1 MLFNSHIF
9 LFVFLPLT
17 LLGFYLLGRLPR
29 GKTLCLGWLLA
40 ASYLFYGYWN
50 PPFLLLLVGLT
61 LANFL
66 AASTIRRAPRNTAR
80 WICHAA
86 VLGNLAVLAYY
97 KYALFFL
104 GILSPW
110 TGNPDWLPE
119 IILPIG
125 LSFYTF
131 QQIAFLRDTLTHP
144 ESTRF
149 SLLEYAFLITF
160 FPQLIAGPIIHHH
173 ELLPQCSSAFNR
185 FRLRRFAPGIALFL
199 IGLCKKAVFAD
210 RIAPISNLMFDTA
223 AAGTLPG
230 TADAWIGTIAYSLQL
245 YFDFSGYSDMA
256 CGLALMFNFK
266 LPVNFDS
273 PYQST
278 SIVEFW
284 RRWHITLS
292 RFLRDYLY
300 IPLGGSRGTGTRT
313 ILILITTMLLGGLWH
328 GAGWTFVI
336 WGGYHGCA
344 LAINHLWK
352 RLASTGKVPTLPRF
366 IAWPLTLIVIMI
378 GWVFFRAE
386 NLTIATGIISRLFS
400 LTPPTTDLWETVK
413 SNQFVVM
420 AILGIA
426 TLTLPNSHRW
436 LARTR
441 PAITASLPP
450 APTPWNLKKLR
461 PALLLHPL
469 GALTLG
475 ILFIIILFNMPAVSE
490 FIYFQF

>member
-17 LLGFYLLGRLPR
+17 LIGFYLLGRLPR
-29 GKTLCLGWLLA
+29 GRSLCLGWLLA
-40 ASYLFYGYWN
+40 ASYIFYGYWN

-61 LANFL
+61 LANFI
-66 AASTIRRAPRNTAR
+66 AAFGIRTTGLNTAR

-86 VLGNLAVLAYY
+86 VVGNLAVLGYY

-131 QQIAFLRDTLTHP
+131 QQITYLRDTLKYPAT
-144 ESTRF
+144 TRY
-149 SLLEYAFLITF
+149 SLLEYAFLIAF

-173 ELLPQCSSAFNR
+173 ELLPQCASAFNR
-185 FRLRRFAPGIALFL
+185 FRIRRFAPGVALFL

-210 RIAPISNLMFDTA
+210 RIAPISNLMFDSA
-223 AAGTLPG
+223 AAGNLPG
-230 TADAWIGTIAYSLQL
+230 TADAWTGVAAYTLQL

-256 CGLALMFNFK
+256 CGLALMFNFR

-273 PYQST
+273 PYHST
-278 SIVEFW
+278 SIIEFW
-284 RRWHITLS
+284 RRWHMTLS

-300 IPLGGSRGTGTRT
+300 IPLGGSRGSGSRT
-313 ILILITTMLLGGLWH
+313 ILVLIATMLLGGLWH

-344 LAINHLWK
+344 LAINHVWK
-352 RLASTGKVPTLPRF
+352 SLAAAKMLPSLPRYA
-366 IAWPLTLIVIMI
+366 AWPLTLLVVMI
-378 GWVFFRAE
+378 GWVFFRAA
-386 NLTIATGIISRLFS
+386 NLTVATDIIARLFS
-400 LTPPTTDLWETVK
+400 LTPATGGLWDTVK
-413 SNQFVVM
+413 SNQFALM
-420 AILGIA
+420 AVLGIA
-426 TLTLPNSHRW
+426 TLALPNSHRW
-436 LARTR
+436 LTR
-441 PAITASLPP
+441 CRPVIEGSR
-450 APTPWNLKKLR
+450 PTMPVRWQLR
-461 PALLLHPL
+461 PGLLFRPL
-469 GALTLG
+469 GALALG
-475 ILFIIILFNMPAVSE
+475 VLFITILFNMPTVSE